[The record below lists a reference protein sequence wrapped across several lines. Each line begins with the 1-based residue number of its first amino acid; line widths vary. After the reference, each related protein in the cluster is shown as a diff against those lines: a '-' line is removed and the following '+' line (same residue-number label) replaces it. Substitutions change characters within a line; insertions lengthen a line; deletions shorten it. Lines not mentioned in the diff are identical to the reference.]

1 MRLRSLLITGLTAT
15 TLAACALNSPMP
27 RAPVSSSTKTPDSKP
42 AAPVS
47 VGPNQYL
54 VQKGDNLYSIGR
66 KFGVPHLKLAEI
78 NQLQTPYEIHVGQ
91 VLNINPKAVNSAS
104 NSKATDNKAI
114 DTADDAEVVTS
125 AIARPELA
133 PAGDAAS
140 TAAASPG
147 FVTETA
153 KTTAE
158 GQDIEAVAD
167 SDIQWQWPVT
177 GKVSAGF
184 DPQMNK
190 GLNITGAAGQAISA
204 AGAGK
209 VIYSGMDVRGYGKL
223 IIVKHNS
230 NLLSV
235 YAHQGNSLV
244 KEGAFVTQGEKL
256 ATLPAASNNKPPM
269 LHFEIRQKGKP
280 VDPVSYLPGN
290 PGASPGTA
298 ANSNNS

>member
-1 MRLRSLLITGLTAT
+1 MRLRSLLITGLTAA

-27 RAPVSSSTKTPDSKP
+27 RAPVSSTSKTPDNKP

-47 VGPNQYL
+47 VGPNQYM
-54 VQKGDNLYSIGR
+54 VQKGDNLYNIGR
-66 KFGVPHLKLAEI
+66 KFGIPHLKLAEI

-91 VLNINPKAVNSAS
+91 VLNIKA
-104 NSKATDNKAI
+104 ATGATNNKAN
-114 DTADDAEVVTS
+114 DTASTDDAEVVTS
-125 AIARPELA
+125 AITRPELA

-140 TAAASPG
+140 GGAANPAAAADG
-147 FVTETA
+147 A
-153 KTTAE
+153 KAPAD
-158 GQDIEAVAD
+158 GQDIDAVAD
-167 SDIQWQWPVT
+167 NDIQWQWPLA

-184 DPQMNK
+184 DPQLNK
-190 GLNITGAAGQAISA
+190 GLNITGNAGQTVNA

-223 IIVKHNS
+223 IIIKHNS

-244 KEGAFVTQGEKL
+244 KEGSFVSQGEKL
-256 ATLPAASNNKPPM
+256 AILPAAANSKPPM

-280 VDPVSYLPGN
+280 VDPVSYLPSN
-290 PGASPGTA
+290 AA
-298 ANSNNS
+298 ANNGNS

>member
-27 RAPVSSSTKTPDSKP
+27 RAPVSSSTKTPESKP

-47 VGPNQYL
+47 VGANQYL

-78 NQLQTPYEIHVGQ
+78 NQLQAPYEIHVGQ
-91 VLNINPKAVNSAS
+91 VLNINPKAVTSVSNS
-104 NSKATDNKAI
+104 NSKAVES
-114 DTADDAEVVTS
+114 ADDAEVVTS
-125 AIARPELA
+125 AITRPEFA
-133 PAGDAAS
+133 PTGEAAT

-147 FVTETA
+147 FVTETP
-153 KTTAE
+153 KTPAE
-158 GQDIEAVAD
+158 GQDIEAIAD
-167 SDIQWQWPVT
+167 TDIQWQWPVA

-244 KEGAFVTQGEKL
+244 KEGTFVTQGEKL

-290 PGASPGTA
+290 PAASPGTA
-298 ANSNNS
+298 ANSGNS

>member
-1 MRLRSLLITGLTAT
+1 MRLRSLLITGLTAA

-27 RAPVSSSTKTPDSKP
+27 RAPVSSTTKTPDNKP

-47 VGPNQYL
+47 VGPNQYM
-54 VQKGDNLYSIGR
+54 VQKGDNLYNIGR
-66 KFGVPHLKLAEI
+66 KFGIPHLKLAEI

-91 VLNINPKAVNSAS
+91 VLNIKA
-104 NSKATDNKAI
+104 ATGTTNNKAN
-114 DTADDAEVVTS
+114 DTASTDDAEVVTS
-125 AIARPELA
+125 AITRPELA
-133 PAGDAAS
+133 PAGDATSGGAAN
-140 TAAASPG
+140 AAAATDG
-147 FVTETA
+147 A
-153 KTTAE
+153 KAPAD
-158 GQDIEAVAD
+158 GQDIDAVAD
-167 SDIQWQWPVT
+167 NDIQWQWPLA

-184 DPQMNK
+184 DPQLNK
-190 GLNITGAAGQAISA
+190 GLNITGNAGQTVNA

-223 IIVKHNS
+223 IIIKHNS

-244 KEGAFVTQGEKL
+244 KEGSFVSQGEKL
-256 ATLPAASNNKPPM
+256 AILPAAANSKPPM

-290 PGASPGTA
+290 AA
-298 ANSNNS
+298 ANNGNS

>member
-1 MRLRSLLITGLTAT
+1 MRLRSLLITGLAT

-27 RAPVSSSTKTPDSKP
+27 RAPVSSTTKAPETKP

-47 VGPNQYL
+47 VGTNQYM
-54 VQKGDNLYSIGR
+54 VQKGDNLYNIGR
-66 KFGVPHLKLAEI
+66 KFGIPFLKLAEI
-78 NQLQTPYEIHVGQ
+78 NQLQVPYEIHVGQ
-91 VLNINPKAVNSAS
+91 VLNINPKAVTSTAS
-104 NSKATDNKAI
+104 GKANETLGS
-114 DTADDAEVVTS
+114 DDAEVVTS

-133 PAGDAAS
+133 TSGDTANGTSANP
-140 TAAASPG
+140 AAAADG
-147 FVTETA
+147 A
-153 KTTAE
+153 KAPAE

-167 SDIQWQWPVT
+167 TDIQWQWPLA

-184 DPQMNK
+184 DPQVNK
-190 GLNITGAAGQAISA
+190 GLNITGNAGQTINA

-223 IIVKHNS
+223 IIIKHNS

-244 KEGAFVTQGEKL
+244 KEGAFVSQGEKL
-256 ATLPAASNNKPPM
+256 ATLPPPANNKPPM

-280 VDPVSYLPGN
+280 VDPGTYLPGN
-290 PGASPGTA
+290 PGNTS
-298 ANSNNS
+298 NS

>member
-27 RAPVSSSTKTPDSKP
+27 RAPVSNSTKTPESKP
-42 AAPVS
+42 SAPVS
-47 VGPNQYL
+47 VGANQYL

-66 KFGVPHLKLAEI
+66 KFGIPHLKLAEI
-78 NQLQTPYEIHVGQ
+78 NQLQAPYEIHVGQ
-91 VLNINPKAVNSAS
+91 VLNINPKAVTSVS
-104 NSKATDNKAI
+104 NSKAI
-114 DTADDAEVVTS
+114 DSADDAEVVTS
-125 AIARPELA
+125 AITRPELA

-140 TAAASPG
+140 TAAASQGNVPDA
-147 FVTETA
+147 A
-153 KTTAE
+153 KSTAE
-158 GQDIEAVAD
+158 GQDIEAIAD
-167 SDIQWQWPVT
+167 SDIQWQWPVA

-184 DPQMNK
+184 DPQLNK

-244 KEGAFVTQGEKL
+244 KEGSFVTQGEKL